1 MGMNNIMDIKDA
13 EFSYNGKKNIFK
25 NVSFSIE
32 NGDVFCILGPNGT
45 GKSTLIKCMNSLLK
59 LKSGRISLKNKNIYS
74 MKETDIA
81 KIIAYIPQSNNSVFA
96 FSVFDIVLMGRTPHL
111 SLTSVPG
118 KNDYKIAEEA
128 LTNLGIL
135 HLKNKTYTEI
145 SGGERQLV
153 LMARAIAQQPEIL
166 LLDEPTSHL
175 DFGNQ
180 IRTLKVIKELAKT
193 GLSVV
198 MTSHFPDHAF
208 LSCNK
213 VAIMNQGTI
222 MEIGKP
228 EFVVTENNMK
238 QAYGVDVRIID
249 VDENRR
255 ACIPMQIQES
265 C

>member
-1 MGMNNIMDIKDA
+1 MNNIMDIKDA
-13 EFSYNGKKNIFK
+13 EFSYNGKKSIFK